1 MIDNDF
7 EKWARKMSLD
17 LEHRNIP
24 GVGQFYEC
32 PRTLLAFE
40 AWQASKEQFLKP
52 TSPTPVYGSR
62 GLCRTHGC
70 TEPATSPNYMCGD
83 HCYENI

>member
-40 AWQASKEQFLKP
+40 AWQAAKEEFLNRKND
-52 TSPTPVYGSR
+52 G
-62 GLCRTHGC
+62 GLV
-70 TEPATSPNYMCGD
+70 
-83 HCYENI
+83 